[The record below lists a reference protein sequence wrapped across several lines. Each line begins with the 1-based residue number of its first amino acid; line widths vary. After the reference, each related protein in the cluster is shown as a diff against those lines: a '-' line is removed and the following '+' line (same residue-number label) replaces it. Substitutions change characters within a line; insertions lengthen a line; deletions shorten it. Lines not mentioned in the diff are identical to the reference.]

1 MPNGTVTSATR
12 IMSKVTCWGRYWML
26 PVYVVFVTV
35 VLVEKEMILVVLET
49 FTSETVVLTLNVLVF
64 VTVTDCVRVG

>member
-1 MPNGTVTSATR
+1 
-12 IMSKVTCWGRYWML
+12 ML

-49 FTSETVVLTLNVLVF
+49 FTSENVTWRVLVFVF
-64 VTVTDCVRVG
+64 VTVTDWVRVG

>member
-1 MPNGTVTSATR
+1 
-12 IMSKVTCWGRYWML
+12 ML